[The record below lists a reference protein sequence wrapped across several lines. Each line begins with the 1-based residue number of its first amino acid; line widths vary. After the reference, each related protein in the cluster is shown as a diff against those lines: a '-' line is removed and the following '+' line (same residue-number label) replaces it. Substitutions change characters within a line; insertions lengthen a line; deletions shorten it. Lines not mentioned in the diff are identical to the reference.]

1 MSIRCVCQNGHV
13 LKVKD
18 SLAGTSGLCPA
29 CKGTRDVPRPQ
40 QTVACR
46 KTRFW
51 TFWGSKAPPQGL
63 PPRTPGVLL
72 ATSDSGI
79 YGQPLPKKTCNRCNQ
94 EVSAGT
100 HICPHCH
107 TYIANLSDF

>member
-18 SLAGTSGLCPA
+18 SCAGMTGLCPA
-29 CKGTRDVPRPQ
+29 CKVRVDVPKPRNESISED
-40 QTVACR
+40 VIL
-46 KTRFW
+46 
-51 TFWGSKAPPQGL
+51 GL
-63 PPRTPGVLL
+63 LGKQSPSERAAAESSGVLL
-72 ATSDSGI
+72 ATSESGI
-79 YGQPLPKKTCNRCNQ
+79 HRLPFPKKTCSRCSE
-94 EVSAGT
+94 EVTVGT